1 MEARL
6 DRSNGDVK
14 GCRDLGQRHANEVVQ
29 DHDCPALLV
38 EAAHRAVDEGSIRHG
53 DGRIGSG
60 RSEQWRDLDLD
71 RSSPATP
78 GQVETC
84 VDSQAIDPGIEP
96 VRIAETPQIPPGPEQ
111 SLLDRVARELRVPE
125 DQAGCRVQPRDGA
138 ADKLGEGVMIAM
150 PCLLD
155 EPSLVHG
162 HLAGCR
168 GPGGRVYIL
177 WRRQP
182 RSGSCDEI
190 GRGRPRTI
198 ASCPRTMTFRNPPA
212 LDAAAYLERF
222 AWHPEPEL
230 IGFRDA
236 GCVARRCPPAGRG
249 HVGRRGRLPLRAGG
263 PPRDGRLE

>member
-6 DRSNGDVK
+6 DRSNRDVK

-29 DHDCPALLV
+29 DHDRPALLV

-60 RSEQWRDLDLD
+60 RGEQWRDLDLD
-71 RSSPATP
+71 RSSPATAR
-78 GQVETC
+78 QVETR
-84 VDSQAIDPGIEP
+84 VDSQSIDPGIEP

-162 HLAGCR
+162 HLAWGR
-168 GPGGRVYIL
+168 DPVGRVYIL

-182 RSGSCDEI
+182 WSGSCDTKSAAA
-190 GRGRPRTI
+190 GRVPSRRARGR
-198 ASCPRTMTFRNPPA
+198 
-212 LDAAAYLERF
+212 
-222 AWHPEPEL
+222 
-230 IGFRDA
+230 
-236 GCVARRCPPAGRG
+236 
-249 HVGRRGRLPLRAGG
+249 
-263 PPRDGRLE
+263 